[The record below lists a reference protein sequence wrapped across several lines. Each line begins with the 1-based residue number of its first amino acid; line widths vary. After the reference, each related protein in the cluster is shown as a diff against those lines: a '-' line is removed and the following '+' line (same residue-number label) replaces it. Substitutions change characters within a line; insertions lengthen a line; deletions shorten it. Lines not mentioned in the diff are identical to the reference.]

1 MVVEV
6 ERVGI
11 TWLDESIHKA
21 ELITYIYINQKDKI
35 MNNKLLVFRIA
46 CVIFI
51 ITNFICSYKME
62 NEAEVLIMVFNFL
75 FTLSLII
82 AEVNNAF
89 DKAEHK

>member
-6 ERVGI
+6 GKVGNI
-11 TWLDESIHKA
+11 WLDESIHKA